1 MLKSKRAK
9 VLMVVLAAILV
20 VAASVAVL
28 SQQYPGDQGQG
39 NMPPQGQY
47 GQGPPPMPQGQM
59 GPNQM
64 GPGMQGGF
72 GGGRMGMGMPMMG
85 GGTSAIAA
93 TAEYVYVVQGNTLYQ
108 FSAKTLKQV
117 NKAELSAT
125 QAKNIYPA
133 TPNQQPNQ

>member
-9 VLMVVLAAILV
+9 VLVIVLAGVLV
-20 VAASVAVL
+20 LAASVAVL

-47 GQGPPPMPQGQM
+47 GQPMPQGPGGQMGPGGPM
-59 GPNQM
+59 GPNQ
-64 GPGMQGGF
+64 PGGF
-72 GGGRMGMGMPMMG
+72 GGGGRMGMMG

-108 FSAKTLKQV
+108 FSAKTLKLA
-117 NKAELSAT
+117 NKAELAT
-125 QAKNIYPA
+125 TGTRNQAP
-133 TPNQQPNQ
+133 TQ

>member
-9 VLMVVLAAILV
+9 VLVVMLAAALV
-20 VAASVAVL
+20 VSASVAVL
-28 SQQYPGDQGQG
+28 SQG
-39 NMPPQGQY
+39 N
-47 GQGPPPMPQGQM
+47 PPMPQGPGGQMGPGQM
-59 GPNQM
+59 GPNQ
-64 GPGMQGGF
+64 PGGF
-72 GGGRMGMGMPMMG
+72 GGGGRMGMGMPMMG